1 MMKTVQLSHGSG
13 GEEMGSLVEKLFY
26 RHFSND
32 ILLRAEDAAVLP
44 MNGQVAFTTDSFT
57 VSPLF
62 FPGGNIGKL
71 AVAGTVNDL
80 AMAGA
85 RPQYLSS
92 SFVIEEGFSFGALT
106 DIVKSMQAELEK
118 SGASIVCGD
127 TKVVPRGTLEGLIIN
142 TSGIGTVQ
150 YPGLSAS
157 HVKDGDAILVSRNIG
172 SHGSCILM
180 ARDELKMESELVS
193 DCDTLWPVVNKLI
206 ESGVLLH
213 ALRDATRGGLAAV
226 LNEWA
231 NASRVQI
238 DVNEERIP
246 VLDEVRGL
254 CELYGFEPCD
264 LANEGTM
271 ILAVPE
277 KEVDRALQVLRQFN
291 NDACCIGHACVSEKP
306 LAGGK
311 HKVVLKSPWGSS
323 RYMEMPR
330 GELLPRIC

>member
-13 GEEMGSLVEKLFY
+13 GEEMGMLVEKLFY
-26 RHFSND
+26 RYFSND
-32 ILLRAEDAAVLP
+32 ILLKAEDAAVLP
-44 MNGQVAFTTDSFT
+44 MAGPVAFTTDSFT

-80 AMAGA
+80 AMVGA
-85 RPQYLSS
+85 EPQYLSS
-92 SFVIEEGFSFGALT
+92 SFVIEEGFSFEELT
-106 DIVKSMQAELEK
+106 DIVKTMATELEK
-118 SGASIVCGD
+118 SGAQIVCGD

-142 TSGIGTVQ
+142 TSGIGTIQ

-157 HVKDGDAILVSRNIG
+157 NLQDGDAIIVSRNIG

-180 ARDELKMESELVS
+180 ARDELRMESELVS
-193 DCDTLWPVVNKLI
+193 DCDTLWPRVRQLI
-206 ESGVLLH
+206 DAGITLH

-226 LNEWA
+226 LNEWCS
-231 NASRVQI
+231 ASQVQI
-238 DVNEERIP
+238 NVAEEQIP

-254 CELYGFEPCD
+254 CEIYGFEPYE

-271 ILAVPE
+271 VIAVPQE
-277 KEVDRALQVLRQFN
+277 HIDKTLKVLRTFD
-291 NDACCIGHACVSEKP
+291 NDACCIGQVCASER
-306 LAGGK
+306 
-311 HKVVLKSPWGSS
+311 HKVIVQSPWGSS